1 MLMKVRFLGYIST
14 RGRGKWYGSATEQLV
29 FVPYLM
35 SGVAFS
41 SMYVAMFSQ
50 PRMGGLIPSLY
61 GTFTLIVLTSVV
73 KHFNSA
79 LRKMPSML
87 V

>member
-1 MLMKVRFLGYIST
+1 MWNTIRLTFIGSILTALCGQFLGYIST

-41 SMYVAMFSQ
+41 SMYVAMFNK
-50 PRMGGLIPSLY
+50 PHLGGLIPSLY

-73 KHFNSA
+73 
-79 LRKMPSML
+79 
-87 V
+87 